1 MAAFVIPSI
10 FTAIDRISAPM
21 QAMTRNVQAFAQK
34 AEIAVSRSERMFRKL
49 TPTIGEAG
57 RQFLSF
63 ASSAAIAASIAAG
76 GTFSVK
82 KIMDYQTEIQSLSA
96 ITGAGGAQLDLYKD
110 KIRQVSTETKESSVE
125 VAKAFT
131 MIGNNQPQLLQDAA
145 ALAEV
150 TKQSIILAQA
160 SRMQLGPASDYL
172 TTIMNQFGLQAMQSK
187 SVIDLLAGGMVI
199 GSTDIDKVSDAMVRF
214 GAVAN
219 QVSGVK
225 LPEAVTAIEAISD
238 KLKDPEKIGTSFRN
252 MFLIMSNIKGQDP
265 KAMKDLKATGV
276 NMDIVASK
284 TTPLIAKLNE
294 LKKLNMRPGALEHV
308 FGKENMQAI
317 VPLLASTDKYVT
329 MLEKLTTSTD
339 AQDAAQKMA
348 NKNNDTLRRNLD
360 QMINKYVT
368 LITTS
373 DHASSGLRIFSKVIQ
388 FVTNHM
394 EGILTVIVA
403 VVAAFSTWLAIMILT
418 RMALLAYNIVLA
430 ITGALTGSVAIS
442 VGSSSVALGVYNAVT
457 WLAADATGAF
467 AVALGLAG
475 LPIWLI
481 ALAIVA
487 LIALIVVVI
496 KYFNEWG
503 AAVALIIGPIGWII
517 NLIQSFRR
525 NWDMLV
531 ESFHR
536 GGLIEGIKAIGNIL
550 VDSFLMPLQQILKI
564 IHKIPGFEWAGKG
577 VSMIEKVRSDHMG
590 LNTSTDESG
599 NALPKYD
606 AINIKQTQ
614 NDALAKTIDFRNQSS
629 LFVNIKDEKNRTDA
643 YSPDSWVTIKTTPTR

>member
-550 VDSFLMPLQQILKI
+550 VDSFLMPLQQILEI
-564 IHKIPGFEWAGKG
+564 IHKITGFEWAGKG